1 MEANKFNKMKKA
13 FKKYNKFDLLYF
25 LFVLILIIIAIKS
38 LFTDDYKDGILLAIA
53 TLGIT
58 VLKKIK

>member
-1 MEANKFNKMKKA
+1 MKKA